1 MNIFGSLRKY
11 VQMKDK
17 LMYDAKGNAFLYN
30 SKEKIFKTVT
40 IHDLKDFKP
49 CPYDCYITKPSK
61 EENSTYDK
69 ILIYSVKVGETT
81 IDGIT
86 KPIFRYG
93 FINKEGYAIT
103 HASYDKVH
111 AFVNG
116 QARVYIDKKYC
127 FIDLSGHP
135 VVDGI
140 VFNNVEFVTQFT
152 YSGFAICSTDGK
164 YGLINRYYY
173 QCLPCEYDCINLR
186 KTYDYDFFEVRRN
199 NITYTAFIAGGTIC
213 NIVNI
218 CPKTIRKKYDF
229 LLIEEISPKGDGNFL
244 YGLLNSGGFRIL
256 KSEYDL
262 IDVVYENVCIVSKGN
277 FKQLFFVWP
286 LGCKLEL
293 DKCNDI
299 HFGIGYNDELSRK
312 YLYAAYNS
320 KDLKYLVFEDK
331 DGSHNMDNYSYF
343 WPENLEDEYDE
354 IYFTQEEYNNYI
366 AVVVG
371 DKTEVVDLFGNV
383 IIPLVIPSKYK
394 VITDKFSEGIFG
406 IKAKVQKQNL
416 DGSVYEKEYYSYI
429 NSDGKI
435 LTDFIYDGIGK
446 FKDGEAEAYFDTYSS
461 TYYHTIDKNGNLIN
475 EYHISYPDDDIQ
487 ENNIDKWRDDAFEG
501 DSDAYWNID

>member
-1 MNIFGSLRKY
+1 MNIFATLRTFIQK
-11 VQMKDK
+11 KDK

-30 SKEKIFKTVT
+30 SKEGILQTVT

-49 CPYDCYITKPSK
+49 CVIDCYRTKTSK
-61 EENSTYDK
+61 EGKPTYDK
-69 ILIYSVKVGETT
+69 IQIYSVKVGEKT

-93 FINKEGYAIT
+93 FINEDGYAIT
-103 HASYDKVH
+103 HASYDEVY

-116 QARVYIDKKYC
+116 QARVYIDKNYC

-135 VVDGI
+135 VVHGN
-140 VFNNVEFVTQFT
+140 VFNNVEFVTEFE
-152 YSGFAICSTDGK
+152 YSGFAICINDGK

-173 QCLPCEYDCINLR
+173 QCLPCEYDSITLR

-199 NITYTAFIAGGTIC
+199 NVIYTAFISGGTIC
-213 NIVNI
+213 NIGNI
-218 CPKTIRKKYDF
+218 SPKTIRKEYDF
-229 LLIEEISPKGDGNFL
+229 LLIEEVSPKDDGKFL
-244 YGLLNSGGFRIL
+244 YGLLNCGGYRIL
-256 KSEYDL
+256 KSEYDS
-262 IDVVYENVCIVSKGN
+262 IDVVYKNYCIVTIGE
-277 FKQLFFVWP
+277 FKQLLLLGP
-286 LGCKLEL
+286 LGYKLEL

-299 HFGIGYNDELSRK
+299 NFGIAYDDELSCK
-312 YLYAAYNS
+312 YLYATYNS
-320 KDLKYLVFEDK
+320 IYFKHLMYEDK
-331 DGSHNMDNYSYF
+331 DGRHSMDNYVFSPANSY
-343 WPENLEDEYDE
+343 DGYDE

-366 AVVVG
+366 AVVIG
-371 DKTEVVDLFGNV
+371 DKTEVVDLFGNE

-394 VITDKFSEGIFG
+394 VITDKYSEGIIG
-406 IKAKVQKQNL
+406 IKAKVQKQYPE
-416 DGSVYEKEYYSYI
+416 GGTYEDECYSYI

-446 FKDGEAEAYFDTYSS
+446 FKDGEAEAYYYGYSRTIYHVIDT
-461 TYYHTIDKNGNLIN
+461 NGKIVR
-475 EYHISYPDDDIQ
+475 EYIEDYPGDDFQ